1 MVPGVG
7 VQRHAVDEPRAL
19 PLDVA
24 AHLRGTDRE
33 VQDADAGRPR
43 TTGLSPGRVA
53 GLRPVHHAAAAE
65 GAIEDAVLPGRRPLG
80 AQAAELAVVVHDGEW
95 LGG

>member
-7 VQRHAVDEPRAL
+7 VQRHAVDEPVDV
-19 PLDVA
+19 PQVVA
-24 AHLRGTDRE
+24 AQLRDRDRE
-33 VQDADAGRPR
+33 VQDAYAGRPW
-43 TTGLSPGRVA
+43 TTRLPARRLA

-65 GAIEDAVLPGRRPLG
+65 GPIEDAVLPGRRPLG
-80 AQAAELAVVVHDGEW
+80 AEAAELTVVVGDGGW